1 MTDKVFGRP
10 ITLGLFLFT
19 SLLLLGGCAHL
30 SDADIRNNLTGSWLV
45 IQPPLDKAGLK
56 ITYTISPSG
65 DFIREIFMSHEG
77 VRGVDMSGT
86 WQIQD
91 GYLIETIQYMGLR
104 RNAQLP
110 KLTRWKIVHSNSREL
125 DFIPDGAT
133 EIETLRKV
141 SK

>member
-1 MTDKVFGRP
+1 MTDKVFWRP
-10 ITLGLFLFT
+10 ITLGLLLFT

-30 SDADIRNNLTGSWLV
+30 SDADIRKNLTGSWLV
-45 IQPPLDKAGLK
+45 VQPPLDKGGLK

-65 DFIREIFMSHEG
+65 DFTREIFMSHEG
-77 VRGVDMSGT
+77 FRGVDMTGT
-86 WQIQD
+86 WQIRG

-110 KLTRWKIVHSNSREL
+110 KVTRWKIIRANSREL
-125 DFIPDGAT
+125 YSIPDGAT

-141 SK
+141 TN

>member
-1 MTDKVFGRP
+1 MTDKVFGRHMAL
-10 ITLGLFLFT
+10 TLLLFT

-30 SDADIRNNLTGSWLV
+30 SDADIRKNLTGSWLV
-45 IQPPLDKAGLK
+45 VQPQLDKADLK
-56 ITYTISPSG
+56 ITYTISSSG
-65 DFIREIFMSHEG
+65 DFTREIFMSHEG

-104 RNAQLP
+104 GNAQLP
-110 KLTRWKIVHSNSREL
+110 KVTRWKIIHANGREL
-125 DFIPDGAT
+125 VFIPNGMT